1 MSVKNFYLTR
11 INNNWL
17 IFLKSRKKN
26 RISINFSYCKS
37 SHHWKNTEKIILN
50 PKLSDMI
57 MIWVLQQKHKTYK
70 KKEKVI
76 SQISAV
82 VWLIIL
88 LEKSLIADLLQ
99 VKKLFEPNDR
109 SCMSER

>member
-17 IFLKSRKKN
+17 IFLKNKNKNKN

-37 SHHWKNTEKIILN
+37 SHHWKNTEREN
-50 PKLSDMI
+50 YSEPKTVRYDYDISTTTKAQNI
-57 MIWVLQQKHKTYK
+57 QK
-70 KKEKVI
+70 KVI

-82 VWLIIL
+82 VW
-88 LEKSLIADLLQ
+88 
-99 VKKLFEPNDR
+99 
-109 SCMSER
+109 